1 MSQILKKISSMG
13 SLGGVVSEKKAPS
26 CVHGEDVEIN
36 EKDLMNALKYAI
48 AQRMGKNAT
57 SGVSLID
64 PEFKGQKL
72 DIFNK

>member
-1 MSQILKKISSMG
+1 MG
-13 SLGGVVSEKKAPS
+13 SLGGVVTDKKAPNQGTDG
-26 CVHGEDVEIN
+26 GEDVELN

-48 AQRMGKNAT
+48 AQRMGKNT
-57 SGVSLID
+57 NSGVSLID